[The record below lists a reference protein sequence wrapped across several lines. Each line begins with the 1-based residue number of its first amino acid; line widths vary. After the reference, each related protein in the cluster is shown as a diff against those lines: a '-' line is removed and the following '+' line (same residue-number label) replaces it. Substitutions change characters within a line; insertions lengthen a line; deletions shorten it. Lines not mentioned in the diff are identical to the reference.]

1 VIAVGLLCAALLLH
15 GATAWRYGYFRD
27 ELYFIACSKHLAW
40 GYVDQPPLVAV
51 AAWLAAPG
59 GYQLVALRALPI
71 LAAGG
76 TVYLVVRLTKE
87 LGGGAFAQTLSGL
100 ATLLMPA
107 YLLLGNTLTTTSVE
121 PFFWTLAIYLTIR
134 LVRAQVAS
142 RPGLWLALAVIVALG
157 AYAKYSIVLLVGALV
172 AGLLLTK
179 ERGTLLTPYAL
190 CAAGL
195 TLLLLA
201 PNLAW
206 QAAHGWPFFEVVRG
220 DAAHRPA
227 FANGLT
233 LEYRNLS
240 SNATAFALEQL
251 LYTNPLAVLVWLTG
265 IVAPFRV
272 AALRD
277 LRFIALAYVV
287 LFLAAVALGAK
298 GYYIIGI
305 YATLLAMGAVA
316 IERVAAPLRSAVL
329 GALAA
334 VAILALPLSLP
345 VLPVE
350 GLVAYTKL
358 LGLTGRGGSPAHLI
372 QPVFAEEFG
381 WDRLAQDVARVY
393 LALPNDIRSRTA
405 IYADTYGDAGALD
418 FFGPRYG
425 LPPAISSQNNYYL
438 WGTRGY
444 DGSTLVAIG
453 ATRIDV
459 LRRYFRSVRLMSRS
473 VEPLKWVVEGPAP
486 IYLCR
491 DPIAPLSEIW
501 PHLRWYGA

>member
-1 VIAVGLLCAALLLH
+1 VIAIGLLCAALLLH

-51 AAWLAAPG
+51 AAWLAGPT
-59 GYQLVALRALPI
+59 GYQLPALRALPI
-71 LAAGG
+71 LAAAG
-76 TVYLVVRLTKE
+76 TVYLAVRLTKE
-87 LGGGAFAQTLSGL
+87 LGGGRFAQVLAGI

-107 YLLLGNTLTTTSVE
+107 YLLLGNTLTTTSFE

-134 LVRAQVAS
+134 IVRASAIT
-142 RPGLWLALAVIVALG
+142 RPRLWLALAVAVAMG
-157 AYAKYSIVLLVGALV
+157 AYAKYSTGLLVAALI
-172 AGLLLTK
+172 AGLLLTN
-179 ERGTLLTPYAL
+179 ERRALRTPYVACAVAFAAL
-190 CAAGL
+190 A
-195 TLLLLA
+195 LA
-201 PNLAW
+201 PNFAW
-206 QAAHGWPFFEVVRG
+206 QAAHGWPFLEVIRG

-227 FANGLT
+227 FANGLV
-233 LEYRNLS
+233 LEYHSLAN
-240 SNATAFALEQL
+240 NAVAFALEQL
-251 LYTNPLAVLVWLTG
+251 LYTNPFAVPIWLLG
-265 IVAPFRV
+265 IVAPFRI

-287 LFLAAVALGAK
+287 LFLAAVTLGAK

-305 YATLLAMGAVA
+305 YATLLAVGAVA
-316 IERVAAPLRSAVL
+316 VERLAALVRATVL
-329 GALAA
+329 GALVA
-334 VAILALPLSLP
+334 VAIVALPLSLP

-350 GLVAYTKL
+350 GLVAYTTL
-358 LGLTGRGGSPAHLI
+358 LGLTGRDGTPAHLI

-381 WDRLAQDVARVY
+381 WDRLAQDVAHVY
-393 LALPNDIRSRTA
+393 LALPVDIRARTA

-444 DGSTLVAIG
+444 NGTTLVAIG
-453 ATRIDV
+453 ATRIDL
-459 LRRYFRSVRLMSRS
+459 LRRYYRSVTLARTST
-473 VEPLKWVVEGPAP
+473 EPYKWVVEGPAP

-491 DPIAPLSEIW
+491 DPVAPLSEIW
-501 PHLRWYGA
+501 PSLRWYGA